1 MTDQEILDNAPE
13 GASVSDITGEYF
25 DEYNNH
31 LNKQGFW
38 SEKDTSP
45 VSPRSLED
53 IRRIVELEKERNV
66 EYIPLD
72 DRQLVYLT
80 VDDLNLIKL
89 EQQAKGVER
98 VLCEN
103 SLSLVKRERM
113 VLKRIMKQ
121 LHEKAKALKEQ
132 LKP

>member
-45 VSPRSLED
+45 VSPRSLKD
-53 IRRIVELEKERNV
+53 IRRIVELENKNAKMLECLCDISNACIGQLTMS
-66 EYIPLD
+66 YSLD
-72 DRQLVYLT
+72 SDGIGRSIYEST
-80 VDDLNLIKL
+80 GMTNPELN
-89 EQQAKGVER
+89 A
-98 VLCEN
+98 
-103 SLSLVKRERM
+103 
-113 VLKRIMKQ
+113 
-121 LHEKAKALKEQ
+121 ALKEQ
-132 LKP
+132 VKL

>member
-45 VSPRSLED
+45 VSPRSLKD
-53 IRRIVELEKERNV
+53 IRRIVELEKERD
-66 EYIPLD
+66 IRD
-72 DRQLVYLT
+72 
-80 VDDLNLIKL
+80 L
-89 EQQAKGVER
+89 EQQAKGLEDLHKLVEK
-98 VLCEN
+98 CGAK
-103 SLSLVKRERM
+103 SLMSFLLIEEADELRA
-113 VLKRIMKQ
+113 Q
-121 LHEKAKALKEQ
+121 AKALKE
-132 LKP
+132 KVKA